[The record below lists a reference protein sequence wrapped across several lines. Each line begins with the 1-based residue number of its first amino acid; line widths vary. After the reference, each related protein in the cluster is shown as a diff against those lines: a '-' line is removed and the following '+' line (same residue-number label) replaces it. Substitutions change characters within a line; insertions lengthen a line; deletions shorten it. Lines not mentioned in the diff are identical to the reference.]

1 MKKLIATLLL
11 STLSFA
17 SLPEGEF
24 RNLNANYESPKGLAT
39 ADYLNIDGFGT
50 YRNPTLDVENKD
62 GLLVFGFEGK
72 QFEIDLSL
80 FAVRDADY
88 INVGEMNFSNSQSG
102 IDLNFYTLN
111 ASSVGYSTDIQ
122 KGSADCKRTRT
133 YTDPSDDLIMNC
145 LENSKLSVYN
155 FSFVSDNSSFKN
167 IVDGESLMTSQIIL
181 NDIQMTINRGY
192 VYGSFSSNLS
202 FGVSINFSGNIDY
215 QKENEMI
222 VVEVEDVRAGF
233 FSIRTKLFQELAANA
248 PDNFLV
254 DEPYIYIDLRK

>member
-1 MKKLIATLLL
+1 MKKLIATILL

-17 SLPEGEF
+17 SLPEGQF
-24 RNLNANYESPKGLAT
+24 SNLNASYETPIGSAT

-50 YRNPTLDVENKD
+50 YHNPELSVENKD

-72 QFEIDLSL
+72 EFEIDLSL

-88 INVGEMNFSNSQSG
+88 INVQDMNFSNSKRG
-102 IDLNFYTLN
+102 IDLSFYNLN
-111 ASSVGYSTDIQ
+111 ASSEGYSTDIL
-122 KGSADCKRTRT
+122 KGSAECKRQRT

-145 LENSKLSVYN
+145 LNTSEVSVSS
-155 FSFVSDNSSFKN
+155 FSFVSESSSF
-167 IVDGESLMTSQIIL
+167 ESLIGEKSFETSQITL
-181 NDIQMTINRGY
+181 DNIQMTINRGY

-202 FGVSINFSGNIDY
+202 FGMSISFSGNIDY
-215 QKENEMI
+215 QKDNEMI

-233 FSIRTKLFQELAANA
+233 FSIRAKLFTELEANA

-254 DEPYIYIDLRK
+254 AEPYIYIDLRK

>member
-1 MKKLIATLLL
+1 MKKLILTILI

-17 SLPEGEF
+17 SLPDGEF
-24 RNLNANYESPKGLAT
+24 RNLNANYESPKGIAT

-50 YRNPTLDVENKD
+50 YRNPELDVINKD

-88 INVGEMNFSNSQSG
+88 INVEEMNFSNSKRG
-102 IDLNFYTLN
+102 IDLSFYNLN
-111 ASSVGYSTDIQ
+111 ASSIGYSTDIL
-122 KGSADCKRTRT
+122 KGSAECKRTRT
-133 YTDPSDDLIMNC
+133 YDNPSDDLLLNC
-145 LENSKLSVYN
+145 LENSEFSISN
-155 FSFVSDNSSFKN
+155 FTFISESSSFK
-167 IVDGESLMTSQIIL
+167 SLTNDENFQTSQIIL
-181 NDIQMTINRGY
+181 NDIQMSIRNSY

-202 FGVSINFSGNIDY
+202 FGVSISFSGNIDY
-215 QKENEMI
+215 QNDNEMI

-233 FSIRTKLFQELAANA
+233 FSIRAKLFQELALNA